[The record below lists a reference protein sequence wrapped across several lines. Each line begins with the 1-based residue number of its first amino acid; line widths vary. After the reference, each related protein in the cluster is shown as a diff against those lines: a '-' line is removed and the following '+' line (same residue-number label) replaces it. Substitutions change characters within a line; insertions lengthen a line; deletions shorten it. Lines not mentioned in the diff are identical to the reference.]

1 MIEIN
6 LLPEEFKSTR
16 KRGNQPPYIVISAVV
31 AGIFVLASSVMY
43 FDFLKQKN
51 ELQQITR
58 QWEMSQPEYKIL
70 QQLQTDLEG
79 AVRSEREFMMRF
91 VTTQR
96 PLYITLMWLSECL
109 PSNAWLTDL
118 RLERG
123 LDGEALY
130 IRGQV
135 IPSGKKT
142 SIEQIEAYLQ
152 ALKIKMPDARITL
165 STSRQEIDRVDVT
178 QFVTQFMWGNMV
190 KDAK

>member
-6 LLPEEFKSTR
+6 LLPEEFRSARKSG
-16 KRGNQPPYIVISAVV
+16 KQPPYVLLAGVV
-31 AGIFVLASSVMY
+31 AGIFVLVSSVLY
-43 FDFLKQKN
+43 FDFLKQKS
-51 ELQQITR
+51 ELRQITG

-70 QQLQTDLEG
+70 QQLQADLDG
-79 AVRSEREFMMRF
+79 PVRSEREFMMRF

-96 PLYITLMWLSECL
+96 PLYVTLMWLSECL
-109 PSNAWLTDL
+109 PNNAWLTDL

-165 STSRQEIDRVDVT
+165 STSRQEIDKVDVT
-178 QFVTQFMWGNMV
+178 QFVTQFMWGNMG